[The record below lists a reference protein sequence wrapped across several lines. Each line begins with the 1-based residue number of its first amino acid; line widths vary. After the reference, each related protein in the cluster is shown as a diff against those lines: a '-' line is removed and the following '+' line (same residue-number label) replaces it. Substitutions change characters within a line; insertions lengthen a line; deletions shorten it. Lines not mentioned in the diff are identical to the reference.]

1 MLYLFAWYARELW
14 SPLNVFRYITFR
26 AALAVVI
33 GLSVGLWLG
42 PRLIAK
48 LQSLAIRQTVRE
60 EGPASHRVKTGTP
73 TMGGLLVLLAM
84 TVPVLLL
91 ADPTEPW
98 VWVAFGTTAAFGL
111 IGFWDDWLK
120 VKRGKNL
127 GLRAW
132 EKLTLQVSV
141 GLLAGFFVRMV
152 AGNAPHAG
160 KLYVPFFK
168 EVQLPLG
175 WAYIPFVALVLV
187 GSSNAVNLTDGLDG
201 LAIGSGIIA
210 SGTYAVFCYV
220 AGHAKIAQYL
230 QVPAVAGVGEVAV
243 FCASLVGAA
252 SAFLW
257 FNCHPAQV
265 FMGDVGSLSL
275 GAAIGISAVLA
286 KQELALLIVGGLFVV
301 EALSV
306 ILQVTSFKLRRQRIF
321 RMSPLHHHFELS
333 GWAETQVVVRFW
345 IVAAMCALAGLAT
358 LKLR

>member
-1 MLYLFAWYARELW
+1 MLYLLAWHLRELW

-26 AALAVVI
+26 AALAVVM
-33 GLSVGLWLG
+33 GLAVGLWLG
-42 PRLIAK
+42 PKLIAT
-48 LQSLAIRQTVRE
+48 LRRLAIRQTVRE
-60 EGPASHRVKTGTP
+60 EGPQSHRAKTGTP
-73 TMGGLLVLLAM
+73 TMGGLLILGALA
-84 TVPVLLL
+84 VPVLLL

-98 VWVAFGTTAAFGL
+98 IWVVAGTTFAFGA
-111 IGFWDDWLK
+111 IGFWDDFLK

-132 EKLTLQVSV
+132 EKLALQIAA
-141 GLLAGFFVRMV
+141 GLV
-152 AGNAPHAG
+152 AGLAVRLVAGHSPHG
-160 KLYVPFFK
+160 GMLYVPFFK
-168 EVQLPLG
+168 NVQLDLG

-201 LAIGSGIIA
+201 LAIGSTLLA
-210 SGTYAVFCYV
+210 SATFAVFSYV

-230 QVPAVAGVGEVAV
+230 QVPAVAGAGEVAV
-243 FCASLVGAA
+243 FCAGLVGSAL
-252 SAFLW
+252 AFLW

-275 GAAIGISAVLA
+275 GAAIGITAVIA
-286 KQELALLIVGGLFVV
+286 KQELALLIVGGLFVA
-301 EALSV
+301 EAASV
-306 ILQVTSFKLRRQRIF
+306 IVQVASFRWRGKRVF

-345 IVAAMCALAGLAT
+345 IVAAICALAGLAT